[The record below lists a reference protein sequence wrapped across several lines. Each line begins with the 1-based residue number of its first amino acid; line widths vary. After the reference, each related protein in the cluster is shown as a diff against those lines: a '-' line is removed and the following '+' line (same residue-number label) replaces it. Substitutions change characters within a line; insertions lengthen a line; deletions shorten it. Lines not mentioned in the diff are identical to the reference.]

1 MHSPTWGVCTH
12 QAPGLLGCSDMGR
25 AQNAGPTNSVP
36 LWSTQEPEPEWLR
49 PGKYTQPRAHLKQ
62 FPCRAT
68 WSLSS
73 ADQERTLTVSG
84 GKLSVAQTL

>member
-1 MHSPTWGVCTH
+1 MHCPNWGVCTR
-12 QAPGLLGCSDMGR
+12 QALGHLNCPDMGR
-25 AQNAGPTNSVP
+25 AQNAGPTESVA
-36 LWSTQEPEPEWLR
+36 LWSTQEPEPEQLR
-49 PGKYTQPRAHLKQ
+49 PGKCTQPRTCIRQ